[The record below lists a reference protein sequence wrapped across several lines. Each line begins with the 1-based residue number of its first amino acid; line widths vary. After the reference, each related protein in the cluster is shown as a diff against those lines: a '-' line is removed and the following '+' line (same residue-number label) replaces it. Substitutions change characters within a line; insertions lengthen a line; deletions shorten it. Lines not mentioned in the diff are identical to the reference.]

1 MEAEIFLKHG
11 DVYFELLDKCFPFWD
26 MPSVEKL
33 KALPWKPGPVQHQE
47 SLVLSSVITTLQP
60 VRVCELAAPFFSTDI
75 ATNNHFQ
82 TSCRGFGPFMTDS
95 TIQSS
100 DSTWGIEKTEVV
112 LLWGALWPLAP
123 FRHDH
128 LILGRDTRTPG
139 RWGGGGWRG
148 RCAWLKLAGFL
159 KNTETQHSAPKPSR
173 PFGALP

>member
-82 TSCRGFGPFMTDS
+82 TSCFGPFMTDS

-112 LLWGALWPLAP
+112 LLSGALWPLAP
-123 FRHDH
+123 FPHDH

-139 RWGGGGWRG
+139 RWGGGGVTGKMCMTQTGW
-148 RCAWLKLAGFL
+148 FL
-159 KNTETQHSAPKPSR
+159 KKH
-173 PFGALP
+173 